1 MIVICFGPAAGGHN
15 GGMSEASERAVMD
28 YADRIDPR
36 NRPLFE
42 RVHALILAACPRATV
57 GISYQMPTYR
67 VGRRR
72 LYLGVW
78 QHGIS
83 LYGWPQ
89 GADGG
94 FVERHPGLRS
104 GKGTIR
110 IRPQD
115 ATALSDEELSALI
128 RAALEG

>member
-1 MIVICFGPAAGGHN
+1 MACLGSAAGGKN

-36 NRPLFE
+36 NRALFD
-42 RVHALILAACPRATV
+42 RMHALIMAACPQAVV
-57 GISYQMPTYR
+57 GISYQMPAYR

-72 LYLGVW
+72 LYLGAW

-83 LYGWPQ
+83 LYGWQQ

-104 GKGTIR
+104 GKATIR
-110 IRPQD
+110 ILPQD
-115 ATALSDEELSALI
+115 AMEIADEELSGLI
-128 RAALEG
+128 RAALDG